1 MIIIR
6 KFLKMLLGLF
16 SAFGIVGF
24 SQVLPA
30 VLKAVI
36 NHRQDFLVFLAGI
49 FFFTLIWFLYFI
61 RRGNL
66 WSNLEHELTHAL
78 FATLF
83 LKKVHSISASRKRGG
98 VIALEGGNSIIALSP
113 YFFPLA
119 AVAVLLLKFLV
130 PIRFEIYFIFLL
142 GMSYQFHLINL
153 FREFHAGQSDIR
165 VSGFLFSIVL
175 IVFLNLVFLG
185 IILIGISGDY
195 RQIFHFL
202 KDGFTST
209 FKIIDLSIHYIYG
222 QIFADGK

>member
-1 MIIIR
+1 MLITR
-6 KFLKMLLGLF
+6 KFLKILLGLF
-16 SAFGIVGF
+16 STFGIVGF
-24 SQVLPA
+24 SQLLPA
-30 VLKAVI
+30 TLKEVL
-36 NHRQDFLVFLAGI
+36 NHRQDFLVFLSGI

-98 VIALEGGNSIIALSP
+98 VIAIEGGNSIIALSP

-119 AVAVLLLKFLV
+119 AIAVLLLKFLV
-130 PIRFEIYFIFLL
+130 PPRFDIYFIFLL

-153 FREFHAGQSDIR
+153 FREFTIGQSDIR
-165 VSGFLFSIVL
+165 ISGYLFSIVL

-185 IILIGISGDY
+185 IILVGISGDY
-195 RQIFHFL
+195 RQILHFL
-202 KDGFTST
+202 KDGFIFT
-209 FKIIDLSIHYIYG
+209 FKIIHRSIHYISWQVFG
-222 QIFADGK
+222 DSK

>member
-1 MIIIR
+1 MLIIR
-6 KFLKMLLGLF
+6 KFLKILVGLF

-30 VLKAVI
+30 VLKEVI

-49 FFFTLIWFLYFI
+49 VLFTLFWFLYFI
-61 RRGNL
+61 HRGNL

-98 VIALEGGNSIIALSP
+98 VIAIDGGNSIIALSP

-119 AVAVLLLKFLV
+119 AIVVLLLKFLV
-130 PIRFEIYFIFLL
+130 PTRFEIYFIFLL

-153 FREFHAGQSDIR
+153 FREFNVGQSDIR
-165 VSGFLFSIVL
+165 ISGYLFSIIL
-175 IVFLNLVFLG
+175 IAFLNLVFLG
-185 IILIGISGDY
+185 IILVGISGNY
-195 RQIFHFL
+195 RQILHFL
-202 KDGFTST
+202 KDGLVST
-209 FKIIDLSIHYIYG
+209 FNIIDLSIHYIYQ
-222 QIFADGK
+222 QIFADRR